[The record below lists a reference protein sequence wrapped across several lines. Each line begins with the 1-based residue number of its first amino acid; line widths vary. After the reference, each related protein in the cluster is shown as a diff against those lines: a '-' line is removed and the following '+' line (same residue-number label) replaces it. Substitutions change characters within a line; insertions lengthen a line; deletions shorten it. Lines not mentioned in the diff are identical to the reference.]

1 LKETLTVPE
10 ETKHPASAQHH
21 NAASEHAAAHHDR
34 EAAHHHDP
42 DEREHTEKDAVSA
55 RILARM
61 RTAYPR
67 LPASIPKSR

>member
-1 LKETLTVPE
+1 MPDK
-10 ETKHPASAQHH
+10 TKHPASAQHYDPTSQH
-21 NAASEHAAAHHDR
+21 EAAAHHDR

-42 DEREHTEKDAVSA
+42 GEHEYAEKLTVSA

-67 LPASIPKSR
+67 FPVSIPKSR